1 MTVFHALEDVRTRAM
16 LEYFGGISAPGVTW
30 NWQALPPPELF
41 RRAIGRNRVARS
53 TQAHWVWFTDCD
65 IVFHRDC
72 IDGLASELQGRQDLL
87 AYPKYERITP
97 MLTEDDPVLAA
108 ERDRPRVVDIDTS
121 QFTLAANPP
130 KAKGAYHIV
139 HGDAARQCGY
149 CEQVPVYQRPVA
161 RWAKTYEDSAFRW
174 LMGTRRRRPRRAGRA
189 PHPPHPQGPLRRQPG
204 CGPRAQQH
212 PPRQGKPAAPMSKDR
227 RQDLDAR
234 RRGSKRSPSTAPTS
248 SRCSSRARSRSRS
261 TGRSASTASTPHA
274 KDELYVVIAGTGT
287 FVHGEAALALRAGR
301 CVCSCA
307 RESCTASRISAA
319 DFATWVF
326 FYGPEG
332 GE

>member
-1 MTVFHALEDVRTRAM
+1 MSLRDDIEQSLVRIAASGLIPSRWFLKPPRPEDLAARSGVLDIEIVSHCWQYGHLLAYQLSSLVNFPPAKARVRMTVFHAREDVRTGAI
-16 LEYFGGISAPGVTW
+16 LDFFGGIGVPGVSW

-41 RRAIGRNRVARS
+41 RRAIGRNRIART
-53 TQAHWVWFTDCD
+53 TQAGWVWFTDCD

-87 AYPKYERITP
+87 AYPKFERITP

-174 LMGTRRRRPRRAGRA
+174 LMGTDGVGLEVPGVHRIRHIHKGRYGDNKAAALVRGNIRRAKENLQR
-189 PHPPHPQGPLRRQPG
+189 
-204 CGPRAQQH
+204 
-212 PPRQGKPAAPMSKDR
+212 
-227 RQDLDAR
+227 
-234 RRGSKRSPSTAPTS
+234 T
-248 SRCSSRARSRSRS
+248 
-261 TGRSASTASTPHA
+261 
-274 KDELYVVIAGTGT
+274 
-287 FVHGEAALALRAGR
+287 
-301 CVCSCA
+301 
-307 RESCTASRISAA
+307 
-319 DFATWVF
+319 
-326 FYGPEG
+326 
-332 GE
+332 